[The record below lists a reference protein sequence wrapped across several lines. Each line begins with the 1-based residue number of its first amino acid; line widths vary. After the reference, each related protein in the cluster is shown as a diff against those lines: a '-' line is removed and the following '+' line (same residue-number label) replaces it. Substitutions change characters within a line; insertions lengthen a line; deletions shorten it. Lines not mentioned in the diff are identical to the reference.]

1 MSRLMKCVRLRM
13 RSESFIDHCEER
25 DFPRLRLWDFSDEC
39 GGAGMKRVK
48 LSDAFDLQMGKT
60 PSRKHLAYWR
70 GGTEPWISIADLS
83 NCGKYIEQTKENIT
97 SDAVQESNIKI
108 VPKNTVVMSFKL
120 SIGKVA
126 ITKRNMY
133 TNEAIMAFHDRGRY
147 EILTDYLYYFCKG
160 NNWSAGTNKAVMGL
174 TLNKKTLSEQTMLLP
189 DMPEQEKI
197 VKNLD
202 ALQESISN
210 RQRVLTLL
218 DELVRSRFVEMF
230 GDPVKNPYRWPKKL
244 LTDLGDCKNGMN
256 FHRDDEGYEIHCL
269 GVGDFQNLSVISD
282 AEKLPLI
289 SLDTVPSQEYLLQ
302 DEDVVFVRSN
312 GNKKLVGRCVAVY
325 PKDVPTTF
333 SGFCIRFRKNNK
345 IEIQTKYLLQVL
357 KSDGVKMQMEGRGAN
372 IQNLN
377 QKILSQ
383 VEIPIPPLSLQTQ
396 FATFVHQVDAT
407 KSSVQSQL
415 DSLTTLRAK
424 LMQDF
429 FG

>member
-1 MSRLMKCVRLRM
+1 MKRIQDIATFMTDGDWIESDNQSKSGIRLIQTGNIGTGKYLNKEARAKFISEETFENLKCTEIFPGDILVSRLPDPVGRACILPEGLGRTITAVDCT
-13 RSESFIDHCEER
+13 I
-25 DFPRLRLWDFSDEC
+25 LRLNE
-39 GGAGMKRVK
+39 
-48 LSDAFDLQMGKT
+48 DLCNRRYLVYYTQS
-60 PSRKHLAYWR
+60 PY
-70 GGTEPWISIADLS
+70 
-83 NCGKYIEQTKENIT
+83 Y
-97 SDAVQESNIKI
+97 AVQVQGFLAGSTRISQMHVIETFSS
-108 VPKNTVVMSFKL
+108 MDA
-120 SIGKVA
+120 A
-126 ITKRNMY
+126 I
-133 TNEAIMAFHDRGRY
+133 E
-147 EILTDYLYYFCKG
+147 
-160 NNWSAGTNKAVMGL
+160 
-174 TLNKKTLSEQTMLLP
+174 
-189 DMPEQEKI
+189 
-197 VKNLD
+197 
-202 ALQESISN
+202 N

-218 DELVRSRFVEMF
+218 DELVKSRFVEMF

-396 FATFVHQVDAT
+396 FSTFVHQVEAT
-407 KSSVQSQL
+407 KTSVRTQL
-415 DSLTTLRAK
+415 TALTTLRAK
-424 LMQDF
+424 MMQE
-429 FG
+429 

>member
-1 MSRLMKCVRLRM
+1 MKRIQDIATFMTDGDWIESDNQSKSGIRLIQTGNIGTGKYLNKEARAKFISEETFENLKCTEIFPGDILVSRLPDPVGRACILPEGLGRTITAVDCT
-13 RSESFIDHCEER
+13 I
-25 DFPRLRLWDFSDEC
+25 LRLNEDLCNRRYLVYYTQSPYYAVQVQGFL
-39 GGAGMKRVK
+39 AGSTRIRI
-48 LSDAFDLQMGKT
+48 
-60 PSRKHLAYWR
+60 SRKNL
-70 GGTEPWISIADLS
+70 
-83 NCGKYIEQTKENIT
+83 
-97 SDAVQESNIKI
+97 
-108 VPKNTVVMSFKL
+108 
-120 SIGKVA
+120 
-126 ITKRNMY
+126 
-133 TNEAIMAFHDRGRY
+133 
-147 EILTDYLYYFCKG
+147 
-160 NNWSAGTNKAVMGL
+160 
-174 TLNKKTLSEQTMLLP
+174 
-189 DMPEQEKI
+189 EKI
-197 VKNLD
+197 EIPLHDKAFQMHVIETFSSMD
-202 ALQESISN
+202 AAIEN

-218 DELVRSRFVEMF
+218 DELVKSRFVEMF

-396 FATFVHQVDAT
+396 FSTFVHQVEAT
-407 KSSVQSQL
+407 KTSVRTQL
-415 DSLTTLRAK
+415 TALTTLRAK
-424 LMQDF
+424 MMQEF